1 MKLSSVTLFIS
12 CFIVQ
17 FGFCQLTE
25 SKGPNSTA
33 MAGLNANNIDVWAI
47 NYNVGQLENIE
58 ANTIGISFYQ
68 PFLLNDLST
77 ANLVAA
83 IKTSKGVFGLNY
95 ANYGNEFYQINT
107 TGIGYSMKLGE
118 NLD

>member
-1 MKLSSVTLFIS
+1 MKLYSITLFIS

-17 FGFCQLTE
+17 FGFCQLIE
-25 SKGPNSTA
+25 SNGPNSTA

-68 PFLLNDLST
+68 SFLLNVFSI
-77 ANLVAA
+77 AIFVAV
-83 IKTSKGVFGLNY
+83 IELLNELFWKY
-95 ANYGNEFYQINT
+95 LEIVRSF
-107 TGIGYSMKLGE
+107 
-118 NLD
+118 

>member
-25 SKGPNSTA
+25 STGPNSTA

-68 PFLLNDLST
+68 PFLLNDFSMALSSLSNPVST
-77 ANLVAA
+77 ISEDILPPH
-83 IKTSKGVFGLNY
+83 TSK
-95 ANYGNEFYQINT
+95 I
-107 TGIGYSMKLGE
+107 K
-118 NLD
+118 